1 MDRTRAWTVAVF
13 SFIFADAVAVQARG
27 PVLTSLGAEFGVS
40 AATLGLVAPA
50 GTVGFLGAVVVTGT
64 LAGRIWKRPT
74 LLAGAACTVG
84 ALVSMSVAPTYAV
97 FLVALFGQGTA
108 AGAFRGLDRV
118 VLSHLHA
125 DRRARMYTVY
135 TLVWAVGAVLTP
147 QLVSVVLAVAEWR
160 ALFLVVAVPF
170 LPATLLAVRYDLPS
184 IDAERSV
191 SRADLIALFRRPA
204 VLGSCLG
211 MVLTG
216 ALEGV
221 LFTWLVYYAETFYPT
236 VTANALLSV
245 YLLAYIPAR
254 LGCATAIERA
264 PHLLLLLAALVPAI
278 PALAVAFS
286 GVTGPTLFATVFV
299 AGAAISTGFPVLSA
313 YAVESAPEYSG
324 PLNAVTNGSTYVG
337 LAVAPAVVGV
347 LANRYGIGPAIQW
360 TVVAL
365 AVAFVLAVGS
375 LWRWTGTA
383 GVPQGK

>member
-1 MDRTRAWTVAVF
+1 
-13 SFIFADAVAVQARG
+13 
-27 PVLTSLGAEFGVS
+27 
-40 AATLGLVAPA
+40 
-50 GTVGFLGAVVVTGT
+50 
-64 LAGRIWKRPT
+64 
-74 LLAGAACTVG
+74 
-84 ALVSMSVAPTYAV
+84 APTYAV
-97 FLVALFGQGTA
+97 FLLALFGQGTA

-147 QLVSVVLAVAEWR
+147 QLVSVVLAIAEWR
-160 ALFLVVAVPF
+160 TLFLVVAVAF
-170 LPATLLAVRYDLPS
+170 LPATLLAAKYDLPA

-191 SRADLIALFRRPA
+191 SRSDLIALLRRPA

-254 LGCATAIERA
+254 LGCATAIERV
-264 PHLLLLLAALVPAI
+264 PHLSLLLAALVPAI
-278 PALAVAFS
+278 PALAIAFS
-286 GVTGPTLFATVFV
+286 GVTGPVLFVTVFV

-337 LAVAPAVVGV
+337 LAAAPAVVGV
-347 LANRYGIGPAIQW
+347 LAEPYGIGLAIQV

-365 AVAFVLAVGS
+365 AIAFVLAIGG

-383 GVPQGK
+383 GVPQKT

>member
-1 MDRTRAWTVAVF
+1 MEQRRAWTVAVF
-13 SFIFADAVAVQARG
+13 SFIFADAIAVQVRG
-27 PVLTSLGAEFGVS
+27 PILASLGEEFGAS
-40 AATLGLVAPA
+40 TATLGLVAPA
-50 GTVGFLGAVVVTGT
+50 GTAGFLVAIVVTGV
-64 LAGRIWKRPT
+64 LAGRLPMRPS
-74 LLAGAACTVG
+74 LLVGATCTVG
-84 ALVSMSVAPTYAV
+84 ALVAMSVAPTYAV
-97 FLVALFGQGTA
+97 FLVALLGQGTA

-125 DRRARMYTVY
+125 ERRARMYTVY

-147 QLVSVVLAVAEWR
+147 QLVSVVLAVADWR
-160 ALFLVVAVPF
+160 MLFLVVACAF
-170 LPATLLAVRYDLPS
+170 LPATLLAARYDLPS

-191 SRADLIALFRRPA
+191 SRAELASLLRRPA

-236 VTANALLSV
+236 ATANALLSV

-254 LGCATAIERA
+254 LGCATAIERV

-286 GVTGPTLFATVFV
+286 GVTGPALFAAVFV

-324 PLNAVTNGSTYVG
+324 PLNAVTNGSTYLG
-337 LAVAPAVVGV
+337 LATAPAVVGV
-347 LANRYGIGPAIQW
+347 LAGRYGIGTAIQW
-360 TVVAL
+360 TAVAI
-365 AVAFVLAVGS
+365 AVAFVLAVGT
-375 LWRWTGTA
+375 LWRWTDTP
-383 GVPQGK
+383 GVPRPT